1 MFLRKLQENQMK
13 TFLVK
18 IKTDVID
25 ISINMNHIKTNKYLD
40 LKHCDCI
47 RMRYLLTF

>member
-1 MFLRKLQENQMK
+1 MK

-25 ISINMNHIKTNKYLD
+25 ISINMNDIDNKYVFRFQTL
-40 LKHCDCI
+40 
-47 RMRYLLTF
+47 